1 MDQSNRLYFILILC
15 AYFLLM
21 FIQFFTLKL
30 FSRIGMII
38 LSMVAIF
45 IVIKDLRNEYN
56 NRPSEEDYTGLYEI
70 A

>member
-1 MDQSNRLYFILILC
+1 
-15 AYFLLM
+15 M
-21 FIQFFTLKL
+21 FIQFFILKL

-45 IVIKDLRNEYN
+45 IVIKDFRNEYN
-56 NRPSEEDYTGLYEI
+56 NRPSEEDYTGLYEL